1 MIYNVLSIYFDTFIL
16 LKKFKDLVL
25 NIFNMFKLNL
35 LQLIMIITN
44 KHTKYAKKLNIKKI
58 VKELELIA
66 LSKFILDSILSNHY
80 QSISKDKIKTC
91 FQPTFRRYPQ
101 ENNIFLAIVFG
112 YLLKSLKLLSQL
124 KLPEIGVK
132 SFH

>member
-1 MIYNVLSIYFDTFIL
+1 MN
-16 LKKFKDLVL
+16 
-25 NIFNMFKLNL
+25 
-35 LQLIMIITN
+35 
-44 KHTKYAKKLNIKKI
+44 
-58 VKELELIA
+58 
-66 LSKFILDSILSNHY
+66 
-80 QSISKDKIKTC
+80 
-91 FQPTFRRYPQ
+91 PTFRRYPQ

>member
-1 MIYNVLSIYFDTFIL
+1 MLFELMIFY
-16 LKKFKDLVL
+16 
-25 NIFNMFKLNL
+25 
-35 LQLIMIITN
+35 
-44 KHTKYAKKLNIKKI
+44 
-58 VKELELIA
+58 
-66 LSKFILDSILSNHY
+66 
-80 QSISKDKIKTC
+80 C
-91 FQPTFRRYPQ
+91 FSLYLYPTFRRCPQ

>member
-1 MIYNVLSIYFDTFIL
+1 MLYSNIANT
-16 LKKFKDLVL
+16 LKV
-25 NIFNMFKLNL
+25 
-35 LQLIMIITN
+35 Q
-44 KHTKYAKKLNIKKI
+44 
-58 VKELELIA
+58 
-66 LSKFILDSILSNHY
+66 
-80 QSISKDKIKTC
+80 KIKHC
-91 FQPTFRRYPQ
+91 RHHPTFRRCPQ

>member
-91 FQPTFRRYPQ
+91 FQPTF
-101 ENNIFLAIVFG
+101 L
-112 YLLKSLKLLSQL
+112 SLIHIS
-124 KLPEIGVK
+124 E
-132 SFH
+132 

>member
-1 MIYNVLSIYFDTFIL
+1 MLFQNNRNTVSSSFFSHIFGFAGVSL
-16 LKKFKDLVL
+16 LYEHI
-25 NIFNMFKLNL
+25 N
-35 LQLIMIITN
+35 
-44 KHTKYAKKLNIKKI
+44 A
-58 VKELELIA
+58 
-66 LSKFILDSILSNHY
+66 SKCRFGEDVM
-80 QSISKDKIKTC
+80 K
-91 FQPTFRRYPQ
+91 PTFRRCPQ